1 MATGDGEMAEMR
13 ADLDTEV
20 SLGGEPVTHP
30 GDPHPLTRG
39 ELMRKTVHMGVGL
52 IAFTLHWLGPWWGA
66 LAALSAVVFNLAIL
80 PRLGG
85 RALWRGHEKDSG
97 RSLGIVL
104 YPVAVLLL
112 ILVFNQRLEVA
123 AAMWGV
129 LAFGDGMAGL
139 IGMAFGRRKL
149 PWNPGK
155 SWAGTAAFAVFGT
168 LGAWILLL
176 WTAAGQSP
184 GRYDGDEAMLFT
196 FVCCAVTAV
205 VAGLLESLPQG
216 LDDNIGVPMVGGL
229 LLLGLLLSRDGWDV
243 VLEPEFLT
251 SAAIGMG
258 VNVLL
263 AGLAYMARSV
273 NLSGALAGWLV
284 GSVIW
289 AFLGWQGFLLLL
301 AFFILGSAATK
312 LGYQRKAEAK
322 LAQEDGG
329 RRGARHAFANAGVA
343 LVCAVLAATT
353 PYPVLFALAFAA
365 AFATAAS
372 DTAGSE
378 IGQLYGRRAYLPTT
392 FRPVPPGT
400 DGAVS
405 VEGTVAGIL
414 ASLLL
419 GALGAAVGLFPWV
432 GVAVVAVAA
441 FVGTTLESILGATVE
456 SRGLLD
462 NEAMNFLNTLVG
474 ALVAAGAAMVIW

>member
-1 MATGDGEMAEMR
+1 MAEDVNTPPDG
-13 ADLDTEV
+13 A
-20 SLGGEPVTHP
+20 THP
-30 GDPHPLTRG
+30 GAPQRPTQQCPTQHRLTQHRLTPG
-39 ELMRKTVHMGVGL
+39 ELMRKTVHMGVGM
-52 IAFTLHWLGPWWGA
+52 IAFTLRWLGPWWGA
-66 LAALSAVVFNLAIL
+66 LAALAAVVFNLAIL

-85 RALWRGHEKDSG
+85 RALWRGHEKSSG

-123 AAMWGV
+123 AAMWGI

-139 IGMAFGRRKL
+139 IGMSLGRRKL
-149 PWNPGK
+149 PWNPRK
-155 SWAGTAAFAVFGT
+155 SWAGTFAFFVFGT

-176 WTAAGQSP
+176 WTAP
-184 GRYDGDEAMLFT
+184 GRYDAPEAVVFT
-196 FVCCAVTAV
+196 LICCAVTAV
-205 VAGLLESLPQG
+205 VAGFMESLPQG

-229 LLLGLLLSRDGWDV
+229 LLLGLLLTEGGWWV
-243 VLEPEFLT
+243 VGEPEFLRG
-251 SAAIGMG
+251 AAIGMA

-263 AGLAYMARSV
+263 AGLAYAAKSV
-273 NLSGALAGWLV
+273 NVSGAVAGWLV

-289 AFLGWQGFLLLL
+289 AFLGWGGFLLLL
-301 AFFILGSAATK
+301 AFFVLGSAATK
-312 LGYQRKAEAK
+312 LGYSKKAAAA
-322 LAQEDGG
+322 LAQEEGG
-329 RRGARHAFANAGVA
+329 RRGARHAIANAGVA
-343 LVCAVLAATT
+343 LVCAVLALTT
-353 PYPVLFALAFAA
+353 PYPILFGLAFAA

-378 IGQLYGRRAYLPTT
+378 IGQLYGRRAYLPTS
-392 FRPVPPGT
+392 FRRVPPGT

-414 ASLLL
+414 ASLVLGVL
-419 GALGAAVGLFPWV
+419 GAVVGLYPWV

-441 FVGTTLESILGATVE
+441 FVGTTLESILGATLE

-474 ALVAAGAAMVIW
+474 ALVAAGAALAIFA